1 MFLTPWLL
9 YSWDGNIISSPKF
22 ENWRFLL
29 EFPNATWLACVC
41 CGVVSVVF
49 EKDCFVVHSCPDKLL
64 LLIEIS
70 NPLKP
75 EDAGERRASLG
86 QGFVCPLMK
95 EFRVEQASSRVYKFL
110 TSKNFRLSCGG
121 KSFYADE

>member
-1 MFLTPWLL
+1 MDNSLLWESCLVDCEMFLTPLLL

-29 EFPNATWLACVC
+29 EFPNATWLLCVC
-41 CGVVSVVF
+41 CGVVSVLF

-75 EDAGERRASLG
+75 EDAGEKEGIIRARFCMPPYERVQGGTGHLSSL
-86 QGFVCPLMK
+86 
-95 EFRVEQASSRVYKFL
+95 
-110 TSKNFRLSCGG
+110 
-121 KSFYADE
+121 